1 MWKRFNNYSCITV
14 HKKKSPRCKTRL
26 CCCALRSVA
35 ALVMTRSTW
44 PLTLSLL
51 AQLLPFVSARRNTA
65 TYSQLQA
72 IGNDYY
78 NYTSDSYQMSAYLR
92 SFYASYAPPTVQ
104 VAIKVKKIYRI
115 DTVQN
120 TIQLSVRVISMW
132 NDSTL
137 ACGPVDSA
145 ELDCGY
151 SYKCCLRSEG
161 TPSVVNISRR
171 SFTQQPC
178 SVHPA
183 KTSPRY

>member
-1 MWKRFNNYSCITV
+1 
-14 HKKKSPRCKTRL
+14 
-26 CCCALRSVA
+26 
-35 ALVMTRSTW
+35 MTRSTW
-44 PLTLSLL
+44 PLSLYLL
-51 AQLLPFVSARRNTA
+51 AQLLPFVSAVDISNTA
-65 TYSQLQA
+65 TYSELQA

-151 SYKCCLRSEG
+151 SHKCCLKSEG
-161 TPSVVNISRR
+161 TPSLVTTDSGR
-171 SFTQQPC
+171 SFRQQPC
-178 SVHPA
+178 SVHRA